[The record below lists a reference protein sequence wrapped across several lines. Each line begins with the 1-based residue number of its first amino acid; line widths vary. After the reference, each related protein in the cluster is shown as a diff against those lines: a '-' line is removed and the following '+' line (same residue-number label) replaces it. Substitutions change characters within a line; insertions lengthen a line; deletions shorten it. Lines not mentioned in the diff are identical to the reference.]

1 MDNDKI
7 IAAALIEWCGID
19 LERVI
24 GPAIVHDDKNLEEV
38 VKCMVWTLKQ
48 DPRARQAFMNQ
59 FYNKDEG

>member
-1 MDNDKI
+1 MDNNEI
-7 IAAALIEWCGID
+7 IAAALIEWCAHD

-24 GPAIVHDDKNLEEV
+24 GPGDANQNLEEI
-38 VKCMVWTLKQ
+38 VKCMIWTLKQ